1 MAPLETINGRIIDVL
16 NPDPFAIDIFDI
28 AHGLSMQC
36 RFGGHTVRH
45 YSVAEHSWWVSKL
58 CKPEYALQG
67 LLHDATEAYLC
78 DIPTPIKRLLP
89 DYYKVEGGLWEVIAN
104 KYGVPVEMHESVKEA
119 DARMCI
125 TEKLELIGPE
135 GLDGP
140 VWIGLTSRYK
150 RYDDVKL
157 PRDCNYMHPADAYW
171 MFLKRFKDLT
181 ST

>member
-1 MAPLETINGRIIDVL
+1 MAQFETVHGRVVNIL
-16 NPDPFAIDIFDI
+16 SPNPDDLDIHCI

-36 RFGGHTVRH
+36 RFGGHTIRH

-58 CKPEYALQG
+58 CEPEYALQG

-89 DYYKVEGGLWEVIAN
+89 DYYTLEHRLWEVIAD
-104 KYGVPVEMHESVKEA
+104 KYGVPVEMHASVKEA

-140 VWIGLTSRYK
+140 AWVGLTSRFS
-150 RYDDVKL
+150 RYGDVKL
-157 PRDCNYMHPADAYW
+157 PRDPNYMRAGEAQGL
-171 MFLKRFKDLT
+171 FLQRFTELT
-181 ST
+181 R